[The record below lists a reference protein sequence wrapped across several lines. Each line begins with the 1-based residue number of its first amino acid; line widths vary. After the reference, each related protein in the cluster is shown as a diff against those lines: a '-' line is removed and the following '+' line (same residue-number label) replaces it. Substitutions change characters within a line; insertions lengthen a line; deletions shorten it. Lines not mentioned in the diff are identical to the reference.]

1 MKLRVR
7 DYTYEEPVTVGE
19 YWSQQDAEKAI
30 HSYINDVQGDCDE
43 LTCEQYDYHYEIWT
57 SFTPATAAVH
67 CYIKAEMDRYWKGV
81 KHAEISD

>member
-30 HSYINDVQGDCDE
+30 HAYINDVKGDCEE
-43 LTCEQYDYHYEIWT
+43 LTCEQYDFQHELWISY
-57 SFTPATAAVH
+57 TPATAAM
-67 CYIKAEMDRYWKGV
+67 YSFIDSELSRYKRGV
-81 KHAEISD
+81 TI